1 MPRIIEQKYFSLHQV
16 DYIARKYKGQK
27 RDIIYKE
34 SGELVENMKGIARE
48 FLKQFNQ
55 DVPTDANIMNTYKA
69 IDLLMSYC

>member
-1 MPRIIEQKYFSLHQV
+1 MPKIIEQKYFSLHQV
-16 DYIARKYKGQK
+16 DYIARKYNRQK

-34 SGELVENMKGIARE
+34 TGESVENMKGIARE

-55 DVPTDANIMNTYKA
+55 DVSTDSNIMNTYKA